1 MIALWWLKQ
10 INRSIS
16 DPLEDDKHV
25 WEAPWLWPNPSK
37 TLHLF
42 QESSCPNLHTSKLCN
57 AAATALAHAM
67 SSLQSLTW
75 IANLTQNNTW
85 HMWMLKRDTQKTASV
100 RLLPDKFLSASP
112 ACLFLKKKAKQMKQS
127 QICCCSARD
136 RIWVRT
142 FCLPSETGMKCGR
155 KLAFQCRN
163 KYAKW
168 TWTPLHFEDFYI
180 INKKLFCR
188 FTRLWISKHS

>member
-16 DPLEDDKHV
+16 DPLEDDEHV

-85 HMWMLKRDTQKTASV
+85 HMWMLKCDTQRNSSQLAQ
-100 RLLPDKFLSASP
+100 LAF
-112 ACLFLKKKAKQMKQS
+112 FKKKK
-127 QICCCSARD
+127 
-136 RIWVRT
+136 
-142 FCLPSETGMKCGR
+142 SETDEAVAN
-155 KLAFQCRN
+155 LLLQCQRQNMSEDILSPLRN
-163 KYAKW
+163 WHEMWKEMSFSM
-168 TWTPLHFEDFYI
+168 PQ
-180 INKKLFCR
+180 
-188 FTRLWISKHS
+188 

>member
-42 QESSCPNLHTSKLCN
+42 QESSCPNLHTSKLRN

-112 ACLFLKKKAKQMKQS
+112 ACLFLKKRNRWSSRK
-127 QICCCSARD
+127 SAAA
-136 RIWVRT
+136 V
-142 FCLPSETGMKCGR
+142 PETEYEWGHFVSPP
-155 KLAFQCRN
+155 KLAWN
-163 KYAKW
+163 V
-168 TWTPLHFEDFYI
+168 EG
-180 INKKLFCR
+180 N
-188 FTRLWISKHS
+188 

>member
-25 WEAPWLWPNPSK
+25 WEAPWLWPNASK

-75 IANLTQNNTW
+75 ITNLTQNNTW

-112 ACLFLKKKAKQMKQS
+112 ACLFFLKK
-127 QICCCSARD
+127 
-136 RIWVRT
+136 
-142 FCLPSETGMKCGR
+142 SETDEAVAN
-155 KLAFQCRN
+155 LLLQCQRQNMSEDILSPLRN
-163 KYAKW
+163 WHEMWK
-168 TWTPLHFEDFYI
+168 E
-180 INKKLFCR
+180 
-188 FTRLWISKHS
+188 ISFSMPQ